1 MKNSIYSPTGKQRYS
16 SVSLEHT
23 KNWGTVPVVDTNN
36 TVIDNADFLSL
47 SVSVASGTTTLVNAT
62 ADCFIEVKDYAIS
75 SAANNT
81 FKFRSGSN
89 DLTGVMSIA
98 ANGSIVANSTSA
110 LFKCNKN
117 ETFNIVTT
125 GPING
130 HVSYRI
136 I

>member
-1 MKNSIYSPTGKQRYS
+1 MKNSIYSPTGMQRYS

-23 KNWGTVPVVDTNN
+23 KNWGTAVVVDTNN
-36 TVIDNADFLSL
+36 ITIDDATFINAVV
-47 SVSVASGTTTLVNAT
+47 SVSSGTTTLVNAT
-62 ADCFIEVKDYAIS
+62 ADCFIEVKDYALS

-89 DLTGVMSIA
+89 DLTGVINIS
-98 ANGSIVANSTSA
+98 ANGTIVANGTSA

-125 GPING
+125 GAITG
-130 HVSYRI
+130 HISYRVI
-136 I
+136 

>member
-23 KNWGTVPVVDTNN
+23 KNWGTANVVDTNN
-36 TVIDNADFLSL
+36 TVIDDSQFINIGI
-47 SVSVASGTTTLVNAT
+47 SVASGTTTLVNAT
-62 ADCFIEVKDYAIS
+62 ADCFIEVRDYAVS

-89 DLTGVMSIA
+89 DLTGVMNVA
-98 ANGSIVANSTSA
+98 ANGSVVANGAAA

-125 GPING
+125 GALTG
-130 HVSYRI
+130 HLSYRVI
-136 I
+136 

>member
-23 KNWGTVPVVDTNN
+23 KNWGTAPIVDTNN
-36 TVIDNADFLSL
+36 TVIDDAQFIN
-47 SVSVASGTTTLVNAT
+47 VGISVASGTTTLINAV

-89 DLTGVMSIA
+89 DLTGVMNIA
-98 ANGSIVANSTSA
+98 ANGSIVANGTSA

-125 GPING
+125 GAITG
-130 HVSYRI
+130 HLSYRI
-136 I
+136 V